1 MAHIRRQPS
10 AAHSAEPPAIDVTS
24 ISPLEHTVDPDK
36 DAARA
41 ANETQLI
48 EERKVNPLW
57 MITVAL
63 AVLFMF
69 GALLMPA

>member
-10 AAHSAEPPAIDVTS
+10 AHHSAEPPAIDVSS
-24 ISPLEHTVDPDK
+24 ISHLEHTAEPGK
-36 DAARA
+36 DAA
-41 ANETQLI
+41 NELQLI

-63 AVLFMF
+63 AVLFVF
-69 GALLMPA
+69 GALLTLA